1 MESTKLL
8 IIILIVALIILII
21 GAAIGFGWAGS
32 NWYTQIDNSRVR
44 QINQSDGMNFEYT
57 LSCFD
62 SDGRQR
68 DISFKTER
76 ELREG
81 AYIMLSVQPL
91 RGVTAWEE
99 VLWDELPD
107 AVREHFP
114 LEAAA

>member
-21 GAAIGFGWAGS
+21 GAAIGFCWAGS

-62 SDGRQR
+62 AEGRQR

-107 AVREHFP
+107 AVREYYP
-114 LEAAA
+114 LETAA

>member
-8 IIILIVALIILII
+8 IIIFIVALIILIA

-32 NWYTQIDNSRVR
+32 DWYTQIDNSCAKR
-44 QINQSDGMNFEYT
+44 ISQSDGMNYEYT

-81 AYIMLSVQPL
+81 AYIKLSVQPL
-91 RGVTAWEE
+91 RGVTYWEE
-99 VLWDELPD
+99 VIWDDMPD
-107 AVREHFP
+107 AAREHYP
-114 LEAAA
+114 LDAA